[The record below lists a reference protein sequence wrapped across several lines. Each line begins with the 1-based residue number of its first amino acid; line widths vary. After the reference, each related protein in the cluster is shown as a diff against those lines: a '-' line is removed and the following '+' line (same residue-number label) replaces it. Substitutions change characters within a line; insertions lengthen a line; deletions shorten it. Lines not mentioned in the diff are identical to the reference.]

1 MSTKPSLRTV
11 TVSNPQGMHA
21 RPVDL
26 FVKTALQFESNIQL
40 VKDGERVDRKSI
52 LAILALG
59 AQQGTQ
65 LAIEA
70 IGSDADVAL
79 DALVTLVE
87 QGFDEEDVDQQQIV
101 DNSKFSWDKLLLEV
115 RALFSWTR
123 FAV

>member
-1 MSTKPSLRTV
+1 MMSTKPSLRTV
-11 TVSNPQGMHA
+11 TVSNPQGLHA

-26 FVKTALQFESNIQL
+26 FVKTALQFESKIQL
-40 VKDGERVDRKSI
+40 VKDGERVDGKSI

-70 IGSDADVAL
+70 VGSDAEVAL

-101 DNSKFSWDKLLLEV
+101 DNSKFS
-115 RALFSWTR
+115 
-123 FAV
+123 